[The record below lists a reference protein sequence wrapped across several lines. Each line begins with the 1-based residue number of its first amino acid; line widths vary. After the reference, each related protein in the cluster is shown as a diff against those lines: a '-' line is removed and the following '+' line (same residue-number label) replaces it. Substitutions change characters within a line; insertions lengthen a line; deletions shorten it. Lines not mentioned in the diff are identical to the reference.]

1 MFKGHPLDSALRAL
15 KEQLNESTLLSSS
28 ADTVRFESRVI
39 SVLCG
44 GTLDAGFWGLV
55 SQWQERVLPS
65 GPLFS
70 SLFPQVPFPSSSLE
84 GCLPGAAGD
93 ETT

>member
-15 KEQLNESTLLSSS
+15 KEQLIESTLLSSS

-44 GTLDAGFWGLV
+44 GTLDAGSCGLCESV
-55 SQWQERVLPS
+55 AGEGLALWSSVLLTVPA
-65 GPLFS
+65 GPIS
-70 SLFPQVPFPSSSLE
+70 KQQP
-84 GCLPGAAGD
+84 
-93 ETT
+93 